1 MINRKV
7 VAVLCAVLLTLAGCS
22 RQQSDWQKT
31 RETNTADAYEQ
42 FLKKYP
48 SGEFTA
54 QAEARVKE
62 LYEERDWQKARDAD
76 TPEAYQAFLKQ
87 YPEGKWT
94 EEARIRVENF
104 TLAQAPSGAA
114 APTGADA
121 TEKTT
126 PPGPAV
132 PVPAVKQ
139 TPAPATRAAATAPPQ
154 AAAGGSYRVQLGA
167 FKSGPEAAH
176 KRWAELQKEY
186 PALLG
191 GLSSKVLST
200 TTSEGP
206 LYRLQTTGVSEQ
218 HARQICGSLK
228 AKSQACVVVPPPQ
241 G

>member
-1 MINRKV
+1 
-7 VAVLCAVLLTLAGCS
+7 
-22 RQQSDWQKT
+22 
-31 RETNTADAYEQ
+31 
-42 FLKKYP
+42 
-48 SGEFTA
+48 
-54 QAEARVKE
+54 
-62 LYEERDWQKARDAD
+62 
-76 TPEAYQAFLKQ
+76 
-87 YPEGKWT
+87 
-94 EEARIRVENF
+94 
-104 TLAQAPSGAA
+104 
-114 APTGADA
+114 
-121 TEKTT
+121 
-126 PPGPAV
+126 
-132 PVPAVKQ
+132 
-139 TPAPATRAAATAPPQ
+139 
-154 AAAGGSYRVQLGA
+154 VQLGA